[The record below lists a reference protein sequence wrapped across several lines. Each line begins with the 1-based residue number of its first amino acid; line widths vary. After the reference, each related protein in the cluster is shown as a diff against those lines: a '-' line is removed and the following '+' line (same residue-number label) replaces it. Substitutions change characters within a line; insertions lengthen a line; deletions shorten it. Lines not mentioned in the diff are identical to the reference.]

1 MNRIFKL
8 VWNATLNTWVVASEL
23 ATGKTKPTT
32 VGANRVATTTD
43 APAMGDRKQMSSLTK
58 LAAAVLV
65 FGTGSINVAYAGNT
79 CLVNGVWV
87 TAPLASGDKALAC
100 GEGASASQVNDLA
113 LGAAAKANGAIDAD
127 GHIGGAIAIGQN
139 SSAQMYNAIALGDGS
154 SAFGSQS
161 MALGQGAVSGVS
173 GNTSIVKSLA
183 LGFSAVATEGYT
195 VAIGSGT
202 KATGY
207 SAVGIGNAPVA
218 SGTNAVA
225 LGTWTTASGY
235 NSTGIGNIAVAS
247 NSGATAIGDRAKASG
262 SSAIALGTA
271 TRAEGSTSISIGAQN
286 VVTGSNSGAI
296 GTGLTFN
303 FDGVSGNNS
312 YSLGNGNTISNDN
325 TFVVGNN
332 VTTTQ
337 GNSVVLGNNSTDR
350 AMVATPTG
358 IINGTTY
365 NYAGGSPS
373 GVVSVGSVNG
383 ERQIINVAAGQVS
396 TTSTDA
402 INGSQLYATNQ
413 AISAVDADAVK
424 YDDSTH
430 NTITLGGSTYDNSTH
445 IGGTSITNVA
455 DGKAPSDAVNYSQL
469 TETNNSITNLG
480 DNVSNIYN
488 QGTKYFH
495 ANSTGTDSSATGTD
509 AIAIGMGAV
518 ANVNRSVA
526 LGDGA
531 KTQVTAG
538 TSGTT
543 IGGNDYTFAGQAPVG
558 TVSVGDVGAERTV
571 TNVAAGRLS
580 DTSTDAVNGSQ
591 LNATN
596 KQVTLNT
603 TDIAT
608 NTTNINRLTDD
619 ALQWDPAANGG
630 NGAYNANHGGTGP
643 NKITNVAAGDLSASS
658 TDTVNGSQLF
668 STNNTI
674 TNLGN
679 ALTNIFETGTKY
691 FHANSTGTDSVAS
704 GQDSVAIG
712 MGAISS
718 ADGSVALGA
727 GSVADGS
734 TLSHQAYSVGGT
746 ATGEVNIGDR
756 RITGLSAG
764 ADNADAVNVEQLK
777 AVAAGAAASV
787 ADAVKYD
794 DSTHNTITLGGS
806 TYDNSTHTGGTTI
819 TNVAD
824 GVGDSDAVNMSQLNT
839 TNNSVTSLGNAL
851 TNIYETGTKYFHANS
866 TGTDSVASGQDS
878 VAIGMGAISSA
889 DGSVA
894 LGAGSVADGSTL
906 GHQAYSVGGTATGEV
921 NIGDRRITGL
931 SAGADNADAVN
942 VEQLKAV
949 AAGAAASVADAVKY
963 DDSTHN
969 TITLGGSTYDN
980 STHTGGTTITNVADG
995 VGDSDAVNMS
1005 QLNQTNTQ
1013 VTNNTTN
1020 INKLTNDALQWDSS
1034 LGAFSASH
1042 GGTTVNKITNV
1053 GAGDLSAN
1061 STDAVNGSQVYALGQ
1076 QVTGIDNRVTNIE
1089 GNINS
1094 ITNGGGIKYF
1104 RANSSG
1110 ADSTASGA
1118 ESIAMGPNAVASGGG
1133 SVASGNGANA
1143 SGNGSVAMG
1152 NGAASSADGSVA
1164 LGEGASD
1171 GGRGAETYTGKYSSA
1186 SNSTSGTVSIGNAAA
1201 GENRSLSNV
1210 ADGKQATDAV
1220 NLRQLD
1226 GAVAES
1232 KKYTDDSI
1240 STINTSVANQD
1251 ARVTNVDNRV
1261 TQAVTNVTNLQN
1273 GTDGMFQ
1280 ANNTSKLAKPSATGE
1295 DSVAGGAGA
1304 KASGKHSSAVGSQAI
1319 AAGNNSTAM
1328 GNGSNAKA
1336 DNSVAL
1342 GANSVADRTNSVSV
1356 GAAGRERQIT
1366 NVAAGTAS
1374 TDAVNVSQLNSGLSD
1389 VTNKAN
1395 AYTNSVYNSLHKDI
1409 KELDD
1414 DLSAGVAGAM
1424 AMAALPQPY
1433 TAGASMTSGSMGTYR
1448 GQSAMALGVSRI
1460 SDNGRWV
1467 TKLQATT
1474 NTQRDF
1480 GASVG
1485 VGYQW

>member
-1 MNRIFKL
+1 MNKIFRL
-8 VWNATLNTWVVASEL
+8 VWNAALNTWGVASEL
-23 ATGKTKPTT
+23 ATAKTKSNSLGAPRDAT
-32 VGANRVATTTD
+32 VAAALGMGLFIWNVATS
-43 APAMGDRKQMSSLTK
+43 GRKKVSPVTK
-58 LAAAVLV
+58 LAAAAFL
-65 FGTGSINVAYAGNT
+65 FGTGSLNVAYAGNT

-87 TAPLASGDKALAC
+87 TAPLASGDKAVAC
-100 GEGASASQVNDLA
+100 GEGASASQVDDLA
-113 LGAAAKANGAIDAD
+113 LGTAARANGAIDAD
-127 GHIGGAIAIGQN
+127 GHIGGAIAIGKN
-139 SSAQMYNAIALGDGS
+139 SSAQMYNAVALGEGS

-161 MALGQGAVSGVS
+161 MALGQAAISGVS

-183 LGFSAVATEGYT
+183 LGFSAHATEGYT
-195 VAIGSGT
+195 VAIGSGS
-202 KATGY
+202 KATGF
-207 SAVGIGNAPVA
+207 SAIGIGNAPFA
-218 SGTNAVA
+218 SGANAVA

-235 NSTGIGNIAVAS
+235 NSTGIGNLAIAS

-262 SSAIALGTA
+262 VSAIALGTA
-271 TRAEGSTSISIGAQN
+271 ARAEGTTSISIGARN

-296 GTGLTFN
+296 GTGLTAN

-312 YSLGNGNTISNDN
+312 YSLGNGNTVSNDS
-325 TFVVGNN
+325 TFVIGNN

-350 AMVATPTG
+350 AIVATPTG

-365 NYAGGSPS
+365 SYAGGSPS

-383 ERQIINVAAGQVS
+383 ERQIINVAAGQVNS
-396 TTSTDA
+396 SSTDA

-445 IGGTSITNVA
+445 TGGTRITNVA

-480 DNVSNIYN
+480 DNVNNIYN
-488 QGTKYFH
+488 KGTRYFH

-518 ANVNRSVA
+518 ADENRSVA

-596 KQVTLNT
+596 KQVTINT
-603 TDIAT
+603 TGIAT
-608 NTTNINRLTDD
+608 NTKNINGLMDD

-630 NGAYNANHGGTGP
+630 NGAYNANHGSTGP
-643 NKITNVAAGDLSASS
+643 NKITNVAAADLSASS
-658 TDTVNGSQLF
+658 TDAVNGSQLF

-674 TNLGN
+674 TNLGS
-679 ALTNIFETGTKY
+679 ALTNIYETGTKY

-704 GQDSVAIG
+704 GQDAVAIG
-712 MGAISS
+712 MGAVASH
-718 ADGSVALGA
+718 DGSVALGA

-734 TLSHQAYSVGGT
+734 TLGHEAYLVGGA

-764 ADNADAVNVEQLK
+764 ADDADAVNVEQLK

-794 DSTHNTITLGGS
+794 DSTHNTITLGGN
-806 TYDNSTHTGGTTI
+806 TYDNSTHTGGT
-819 TNVAD
+819 
-824 GVGDSDAVNMSQLNT
+824 
-839 TNNSVTSLGNAL
+839 
-851 TNIYETGTKYFHANS
+851 K
-866 TGTDSVASGQDS
+866 
-878 VAIGMGAISSA
+878 
-889 DGSVA
+889 
-894 LGAGSVADGSTL
+894 
-906 GHQAYSVGGTATGEV
+906 
-921 NIGDRRITGL
+921 
-931 SAGADNADAVN
+931 
-942 VEQLKAV
+942 
-949 AAGAAASVADAVKY
+949 
-963 DDSTHN
+963 
-969 TITLGGSTYDN
+969 
-980 STHTGGTTITNVADG
+980 ITNVADG

-1020 INKLTNDALQWDSS
+1020 INKLTNDALLWDSS

-1053 GAGDLSAN
+1053 GAGDLNAN
-1061 STDAVNGSQVYALGQ
+1061 STDAVNGSQLYALGQ

-1118 ESIAMGPNAVASGGG
+1118 ESIAMGPNAVASGDG
-1133 SVASGNGANA
+1133 SVASGKGANA

-1152 NGAASSADGSVA
+1152 NGATSSADGSVA

-1186 SNSTSGTVSIGNAAA
+1186 SNSTSGTVSIGNAAT
-1201 GENRSLSNV
+1201 GESRSLSNV
-1210 ADGKQATDAV
+1210 ADGKEATDAV

-1240 STINTSVANQD
+1240 STINTSVANQE
-1251 ARVTNVDNRV
+1251 ARVTNIDNRV

-1280 ANNTSKLAKPSATGE
+1280 VNNTSKLAKPSATGD
-1295 DSVAGGAGA
+1295 DSMAGGAGA
-1304 KASGKHSSAVGSQAI
+1304 KASGKNSSAVGSQAI

-1342 GANSVADRTNSVSV
+1342 GANSVADRGNSVSV

-1433 TAGASMTSGSMGTYR
+1433 APGASMTSGSMGTYR